1 MGLDHPPLPPGWHGV
16 IYPEDETP
24 LILDRSINL
33 SGCVPPGK
41 STLDLIAGREC
52 AKQLLELD
60 DTEVKRKSLR
70 DIRRNPPPGSALPG
84 TTRDCSLASTDGI

>member
-1 MGLDHPPLPPGWHGV
+1 M

-41 STLDLIAGREC
+41 STLDLIAGRER

-60 DTEVKRKSLR
+60 DTEVKRELLR